1 LGQLVKQVGGLMA
14 RGLYVSAKPVSDT
27 DRARA
32 REYGVD
38 ILAGDELATLSDYLR
53 RWKDSEQA

>member
-1 LGQLVKQVGGLMA
+1 MA
-14 RGLYVSAKPVSDT
+14 RGLYVSARQVSDT

-38 ILAGDELATLSDYLR
+38 VLAGEELATLSDYLR
-53 RWKDSEQA
+53 QWKDNARA